1 MHLQEK
7 VYVDL
12 NGEGTGCPLGVIEP
26 VAFGELTDWFHCI
39 VVMRKH
45 DRSPCRMVDL
55 SHSLS
60 NAKETHNAQSPFHI
74 VCQIPHHNWKTVT
87 EYWNGYHSLPLC
99 ESDCYLTMFIFPV
112 GTFWYK
118 IAPQNSFPQ
127 AIVITAD
134 LIT

>member
-60 NAKETHNAQSPFHI
+60 KGDPQCSVTLSYCLPDTTPQLENCHRILKWLPQPSP
-74 VCQIPHHNWKTVT
+74 
-87 EYWNGYHSLPLC
+87 L
-99 ESDCYLTMFIFPV
+99 
-112 GTFWYK
+112 
-118 IAPQNSFPQ
+118 
-127 AIVITAD
+127 
-134 LIT
+134 